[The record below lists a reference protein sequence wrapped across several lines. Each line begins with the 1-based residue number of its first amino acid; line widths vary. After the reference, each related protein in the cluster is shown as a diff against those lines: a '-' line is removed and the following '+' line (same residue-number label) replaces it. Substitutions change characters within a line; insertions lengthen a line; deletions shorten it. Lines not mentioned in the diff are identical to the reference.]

1 MVVAFKAKYF
11 GWYFSVRARCLAFG
25 SFERRSKRT
34 MADEF
39 MGSVRFGLGG
49 RLDEKSRIPEERPP

>member
-1 MVVAFKAKYF
+1 
-11 GWYFSVRARCLAFG
+11 
-25 SFERRSKRT
+25 

-39 MGSVRFGLGG
+39 MGSVGFGLGG